1 MLTEEAGF
9 AGGMLWTDN
18 NIDATHLKNIVN
30 FDYDDTTTF
39 LKTRDPIIA
48 EQITYANKDVPNIGP
63 EYSLLN
69 ACNIS
74 AVRDEDHDVLY
85 PAGMLYVFGVVDKTT
100 INQNTAINSTR
111 FIYKD
116 PDGGYYKVKLQLP
129 DDTYDTWWSS
139 SSGLK
144 LIQHNNTL
152 YVTNSNPDM
161 VLYDYILT
169 CSAIDANYEY
179 QYDDPTARIYRLVRK
194 TTELPK
200 TTLSE
205 SLDVGWN
212 AARGS
217 SMFDFNSTIEDD
229 PLVSLFEGV
238 MLRNSAGNVV
248 VEPELN
254 GTSTLEIILSGIKK
268 DTTPYVGVFQQVK
281 AASEDVDSMWKY
293 LGDAEYKDGKL
304 TYQYKFTQANTTL
317 GFAWRPNKD
326 SDPDPDS
333 GKDSKPVMY
342 SADAVATPWIVTY
355 SSSKDSANTKVKC
368 YNVPAAQ
375 GSCLWNDRMV
385 LWDLPDNKH
394 TLFISKVD
402 NFFYYPV
409 SNNVAVFE
417 TEIINCIPYLGDLL
431 VFTADKIYKI
441 TTDNAGAFT
450 QTVIQNDMP
459 VTKEDAICL
468 KAIKNMIFFK
478 SGSYFYMV
486 VPKSQSLTGELT
498 IAPVYKNIATLLN
511 NKPQYV
517 YETLSAMYPNHYSE
531 DKITITDN
539 PTSVYAEQDTVR
551 ILYDVK
557 AECDTIVDGVLTET
571 VQSFKLFLNY
581 NTNLRAWTAYI
592 EDTTDLSL
600 TPSVLTVA
608 RNTEFIRVATS
619 GVVYVATAKR
629 SLSLKDSFKCLIDT
643 GYRSLSSAIKKR
655 FREVQVKLY
664 SETENITVFN
674 SAFYLDGKTRKC
686 YNKLEEAFTDAEH
699 KYITLAPA
707 FDPNA
712 FLLEENFTIN
722 EFGELVS
729 KAESKGSDRIEL
741 SHWLLDFSHFKR
753 NTVSTLRIPIS
764 GKGYSPRFVL
774 MSDNGI
780 ALYINEINW
789 VYRMLYGR

>member
-48 EQITYANKDVPNIGP
+48 EQITYVNGDVLHIGS

-74 AVRDEDHDVLY
+74 AVRSDDHDVLY
-85 PAGMLYVFGVVDKTT
+85 PAGMLYVFGTVDKTT
-100 INQNTAINSTR
+100 INQNTAINSTY

-116 PDGGYYKVKLQLP
+116 SDGDYYRVTLSKS
-129 DDTYDTWWSS
+129 DMWWSS
-139 SSGLK
+139 SSVLK
-144 LIQHNNTL
+144 LTQHNNTL
-152 YVTNSNPDM
+152 YVTNNDPNM

-169 CSAIDANYEY
+169 CFVEDDN
-179 QYDDPTARIYRLVRK
+179 YDDPTKRMYTLVRK
-194 TTELPK
+194 TTALPD

-205 SLDVGWN
+205 SLANGWN
-212 AARGS
+212 AAQGS
-217 SMFDFNSTIEDD
+217 NVFNFNNTIEDE
-229 PLVSLFEGV
+229 PTISLFEGV
-238 MLRNSAGNVV
+238 LLKNSAGNVV

-254 GTSTLEIILSGIKK
+254 GNSTLEIILSGIKK
-268 DTTPYVGVFQQVK
+268 GTTPYIGVFQQVK
-281 AASEDVDSMWKY
+281 AASEDIDSMWKY
-293 LGDAEYKDGKL
+293 LGDAEYSNGKL

-317 GFAWRPNKD
+317 GFAWRPDKD
-326 SDPDPDS
+326 SD
-333 GKDSKPVMY
+333 PVMY

-355 SSSKDSANTKVKC
+355 TSSKNAANTKVKY

-409 SNNVAVFE
+409 PNNVAVFE
-417 TEIINCIPYLGDLL
+417 TEIVNCIPYLGDLL

-459 VTKEDAICL
+459 VTKEDAVCL
-468 KAIKNMIFFK
+468 KAIKNMVFFK

-511 NKPQYV
+511 NKTQYV
-517 YETLSAMYPNHYSE
+517 YETISAMYPNHYSE
-531 DKITITDN
+531 DKIIITDN

-557 AECDTIVDGVLTET
+557 AECDTVVEGTLTT
-571 VQSFKLFLNY
+571 TTQSFKLFLNY

-592 EDTTDLSL
+592 EDTTGLSL

-608 RNTEFIRVATS
+608 RSTEFIRIATD
-619 GVVYVATAKR
+619 GDVYVATAKR

-643 GYRSLSSAIKKR
+643 GYRNLSSAIKKR

-686 YNKLEEAFTDAEH
+686 YNKLEETFTDAEH
-699 KYITLAPA
+699 KYITLAPV

-712 FLLEENFTIN
+712 LLLEENFTIN

-729 KAESKGSDRIEL
+729 KAEAKGSDRIEL
-741 SHWLLDFSHFKR
+741 SHWSLDFSHFKR
-753 NTVSTLRIPIS
+753 NTVSTLRVPVS

-774 MSDNGI
+774 MSDNGV